1 MSLHATVRSLR
12 RNPWFAATAVLTL
25 ALGLGAAVS
34 IFTVVNRVLLAP
46 LPYSHPDRLVWIS
59 TWNKDRGQY
68 SKSSG
73 FDFNLW
79 KQRPTRST
87 ESRPTGTAP
96 TPSPAR
102 HGRRAS
108 AVGNSRQDCSRCS
121 ALQPAAGRT
130 FLPDEGQPGRDAVV
144 VLSDDLWRRRF
155 DARSTIV
162 GDSIE
167 LDGRAH
173 TIVGVMPPTFAHPY
187 PNAQMWT
194 PVELSSA
201 ALADRKQRPYR
212 VVARLRDGVSRERAE
227 VELRAIAER
236 LAREHPDTHE
246 GFSVA
251 VRPLRDFYVGDTRP
265 LLWVLQGT
273 ACVLL
278 LIAVSNV
285 ASLLLVRDASRQR
298 ETAVRLALGASRLHL
313 LRQHLAEGLTLAGC
327 GGAGGLLLALWGT
340 QLLPRLL
347 DTRLRTTALPDTVAG
362 WIDARVL
369 IATAIT
375 VVAVGVMFGVTPLLR
390 RTIGLSGALHSASRG
405 ATGDRR
411 TQLQRQAIVTA
422 QIALSVL
429 LLVGAG
435 LLVRSFSRLQ
445 QRSFGFETHSVVTA
459 QLVLPR
465 DRYASA
471 QQSGAFLDQLV
482 ENVAA
487 LPGVASAAAV
497 NTLPLTGFNALRPY
511 NLPGQPPQER
521 FAEFRIVTPDYFAT
535 MAIPIRRGR
544 VFDARDRSGSQA
556 VIVVNETAAR
566 RLWPGVDP
574 VGQTLMVPDFM
585 ELEPRQVIGVVG
597 DTRHHDLAR
606 DPEPEIYRPASQT
619 YWPFFGLVVRT
630 HTTTEGFERALRDA
644 AAACRRG
651 RAGQRRAALERA
663 RRHDVGMAPIQHA
676 PAGRF
681 RRGSLCA
688 GIRRVY
694 GLMAFGVAERSR
706 EIGVRVALG
715 ARPSDVA
722 RSILAQAAT
731 LTGVGTAV
739 GLALAGLV
747 GSVLG
752 TLLFGVTSLDPPTFV
767 GVAIVCAGAGLL
779 ASALPAYDGGARRSN
794 GGAEGRLVA
803 VVSGFRL
810 RQGSADRRSSAEAG

>member
-1 MSLHATVRSLR
+1 MTLHALRSLR

-59 TWNKDRGQY
+59 TWNAERGQY

-73 FDFNLW
+73 FDFNVW
-79 KQRPTRST
+79 KQQTDTFDAVEAYWDRAYTIT
-87 ESRPTGTAP
+87 GTSRPEGLAGWQFTAGLFSLLGTP
-96 TPSPAR
+96 
-102 HGRRAS
+102 
-108 AVGNSRQDCSRCS
+108 
-121 ALQPAAGRT
+121 PAAGRT

-390 RTIGLSGALHSASRG
+390 KTNGLSGALHSASRG

-445 QRSFGFETHSVVTA
+445 QRSFGFETQSVVTA

-471 QQSGAFLDQLV
+471 EQTGGFLDQLV

-511 NLPGQPPQER
+511 NLPGQPAQER
-521 FAEFRIVTPDYFAT
+521 FAEFRIVTSDYFAT

-544 VFDARDRSGSQA
+544 VFDARDRSGSHA

-566 RLWPGVDP
+566 RLWPGADP

-597 DTRHHDLAR
+597 DTRHHDLAK

-630 HTTTEGFERALRDA
+630 HTATDGLERAIRDAASRVDAAVPVNAVQPLSALADTTWAWRRSSMLLLAGFA
-644 AAACRRG
+644 AAACVL
-651 RAGQRRAALERA
+651 AF
-663 RRHDVGMAPIQHA
+663 VG
-676 PAGRF
+676 
-681 RRGSLCA
+681 
-688 GIRRVY
+688 VY

-731 LTGVGTAV
+731 LTGVGTAL

-779 ASALPAYDGGARRSN
+779 ASALPAMTAARVDPTAALK
-794 GGAEGRLVA
+794 G
-803 VVSGFRL
+803 
-810 RQGSADRRSSAEAG
+810 D

>member
-1 MSLHATVRSLR
+1 MTVAALRSFR

-46 LPYSHPDRLVWIS
+46 LPYPHADRLVWIS

-73 FDFNLW
+73 FDFNVW
-79 KQRPTRST
+79 KQQTDTFDAVEAYWDRAYTIT
-87 ESRPTGTAP
+87 GTSRPEGLAGWQFTAGLFSLLGT
-96 TPSPAR
+96 S
-102 HGRRAS
+102 
-108 AVGNSRQDCSRCS
+108 
-121 ALQPAAGRT
+121 PAAGRT

-155 DARSTIV
+155 DARSTVV

-173 TIVGVMPPTFAHPY
+173 TIVGVMPATFAHPY

-194 PVELSSA
+194 PGELSSA

-227 VELRAIAER
+227 VELRALAER
-236 LAREHPDTHE
+236 LAREHPDTHQ

-313 LRQHLAEGLTLAGC
+313 FRHHLAEGLALAGC

-347 DTRLRTTALPDTVAG
+347 ATRLRTTALPDAVAG
-362 WIDARVL
+362 LIDARVL

-375 VVAVGVMFGVTPLLR
+375 VVVVGVMFGVMPLLR
-390 RTIGLSGALHSASRG
+390 RTNELSGALHSASRG

-411 TQLQRQAIVTA
+411 TQLQRQGIVTA

-445 QRSFGFETHSVVTA
+445 QRSFGFETQSVVTA

-465 DRYASA
+465 DRYTSA
-471 QQSGAFLDQLV
+471 ERTGGFLDQLI

-521 FAEFRIVTPDYFAT
+521 FAEFRVVTSDYFAT

-597 DTRHHDLAR
+597 DTRHHDLAK

-630 HTTTEGFERALRDA
+630 HTATDGLERTIRDAASRVDAAVPVNAVQPLSTLADTTWAWRRSSMFLLAGFA
-644 AAACRRG
+644 AAACVL
-651 RAGQRRAALERA
+651 AF
-663 RRHDVGMAPIQHA
+663 VG
-676 PAGRF
+676 
-681 RRGSLCA
+681 
-688 GIRRVY
+688 VY

-722 RSILAQAAT
+722 TSILAQAAT
-731 LTGVGTAV
+731 LTGIGTAV

-779 ASALPAYDGGARRSN
+779 ASALPAMTAARVDPT
-794 GGAEGRLVA
+794 AA
-803 VVSGFRL
+803 L
-810 RQGSADRRSSAEAG
+810 RGD

>member
-1 MSLHATVRSLR
+1 MSLDATVRSLR

-73 FDFNLW
+73 FDFNVW
-79 KQRPTRST
+79 KQQT
-87 ESRPTGTAP
+87 ETFDAVEAYWDRAYTITGTSRPEGLAGWQFTAGLFSLLGTP
-96 TPSPAR
+96 
-102 HGRRAS
+102 
-108 AVGNSRQDCSRCS
+108 
-121 ALQPAAGRT
+121 PAAGRT

-144 VLSDDLWRRRF
+144 VVSDDLWRRRF

-212 VVARLRDGVSRERAE
+212 VVARLREGVSRERAE

-251 VRPLRDFYVGDTRP
+251 VRPLRDFYVGDTRS

-285 ASLLLVRDASRQR
+285 ASLLLVRNASRQR

-313 LRQHLAEGLTLAGC
+313 LRQHLAEGLALAGC

-340 QLLPRLL
+340 LLLPRLL

-375 VVAVGVMFGVTPLLR
+375 VVGVGVMFGVTPLLR
-390 RTIGLSGALHSASRG
+390 KTTGLSGALHSASRG

-429 LLVGAG
+429 LLAGAG
-435 LLVRSFSRLQ
+435 LLIRSFSRLQ
-445 QRSFGFETHSVVTA
+445 QRSFGFDTQSVFTA

-471 QQSGAFLDQLV
+471 ERTGGFLDQLV

-511 NLPGQPPQER
+511 NLPGQPAQER
-521 FAEFRIVTPDYFAT
+521 FAEFRIVTSDYFAT

-556 VIVVNETAAR
+556 VILVNETAAR
-566 RLWPGVDP
+566 RLWPGADP

-597 DTRHHDLAR
+597 DTRHHDLAK

-630 HTTTEGFERALRDA
+630 HAATDGLERAIRDAASRVDAAVPVNAVQPLSALADTTWAWRRSSMLLLASFA
-644 AAACRRG
+644 AAACVL
-651 RAGQRRAALERA
+651 AF
-663 RRHDVGMAPIQHA
+663 VG
-676 PAGRF
+676 
-681 RRGSLCA
+681 
-688 GIRRVY
+688 VY

-731 LTGVGTAV
+731 LTGVGTAL
-739 GLALAGLV
+739 GLLLAGLV

-752 TLLFGVTSLDPPTFV
+752 TLLFGVTSLDPPTFA
-767 GVAIVCAGAGLL
+767 GVVIVCAGAGLL
-779 ASALPAYDGGARRSN
+779 ASALPAMTAARVDPTAALK
-794 GGAEGRLVA
+794 G
-803 VVSGFRL
+803 
-810 RQGSADRRSSAEAG
+810 D

>member
-1 MSLHATVRSLR
+1 MLVLCYFLSMSLNATVRSFR
-12 RNPWFAATAVLTL
+12 RNPWFAATAILTL

-46 LPYSHPDRLVWIS
+46 LPYPHADRLVWIS
-59 TWNKDRGQY
+59 TWNAERGQY

-73 FDFNLW
+73 FDVNVWMERSDTFDGVEAYW
-79 KQRPTRST
+79 DRPYTIT
-87 ESRPTGTAP
+87 GTSRPEGLSGWQF
-96 TPSPAR
+96 TPGLFALL
-102 HGRRAS
+102 G
-108 AVGNSRQDCSRCS
+108 SR
-121 ALQPAAGRT
+121 PAAGRT
-130 FLPDEGQPGRDAVV
+130 FLPSDGQPGGEAVV

-162 GDSIE
+162 GDRLE

-173 TIVGVMPPTFAHPY
+173 TVIGVMPATFAHPY
-187 PNAQMWT
+187 PNAQLWT
-194 PVELSSA
+194 PAALSSA

-212 VVARLRDGVSRERAE
+212 VLARLRDGVSRERAE

-236 LAREHPDTHE
+236 LAREHPDTHQ

-251 VRPLRDFYVGDTRP
+251 VRPLRDFYVGDTRS

-298 ETAVRLALGASRLHL
+298 ETAVRLALGAGRRHL
-313 LRQHLAEGLTLAGC
+313 LKQHLAEGLALAAC
-327 GGAGGLLLALWGT
+327 GAAGGLVVALWGT

-347 DTRLRTTALPDTVAG
+347 ATRLRTTALPDSVAG
-362 WIDARVL
+362 WLDARVL

-375 VVAVGVMFGVTPLLR
+375 VVAVGVMFGVTPFLR
-390 RTIGLSGALHSASRG
+390 RTNGLSAALHSANRG

-435 LLVRSFSRLQ
+435 LLIRSFSRLQ
-445 QRSFGFETHSVVTA
+445 QRSFGFETQHVVTA

-482 ENVAA
+482 ETVAA

-511 NLPGQPPQER
+511 NLPGQPAQER
-521 FAEFRIVTPDYFAT
+521 FAEFRIVTSDYFAT

-544 VFDARDRSGSQA
+544 VFDARDRSGSPA

-566 RLWPGVDP
+566 RLWPGADP
-574 VGQTLMVPDFM
+574 IGQTLMVPDFM

-597 DTRHHDLAR
+597 DTRHHDLAK

-630 HTTTEGFERALRDA
+630 HTATDGLERTIREAASRVDAAVPVNAVQPLSALADTTWAWRRSSMLLLAGFA
-644 AAACRRG
+644 AAACVL
-651 RAGQRRAALERA
+651 AF
-663 RRHDVGMAPIQHA
+663 VG
-676 PAGRF
+676 
-681 RRGSLCA
+681 
-688 GIRRVY
+688 VY

-715 ARPSDVA
+715 ARPSDIA
-722 RSILAQAAT
+722 TSILAQAAT

-739 GLALAGLV
+739 GLVLAGLV

-752 TLLFGVTSLDPPTFV
+752 TLLFGVTSLDAPTFV
-767 GVAIVCAGAGLL
+767 GVAMVCGGAGLL
-779 ASALPAYDGGARRSN
+779 ASALPALTAARVDPTAALK
-794 GGAEGRLVA
+794 G
-803 VVSGFRL
+803 
-810 RQGSADRRSSAEAG
+810 D